1 LIIPSTVQ
9 SATFGIGEVKGD
21 RSSTS
26 SLVPYTA
33 ASSIGILPHCQV
45 KEEVYSEAINTED
58 KKDKKMVP
66 WHRMMQHHQKNVQQS
81 KWFRMQLVVLIRYS

>member
-9 SATFGIGEVKGD
+9 SATFGIGEVKEEVY
-21 RSSTS
+21 

-58 KKDKKMVP
+58 KKT
-66 WHRMMQHHQKNVQQS
+66 R
-81 KWFRMQLVVLIRYS
+81 KWFLGTE